1 MIADFIW
8 PGAMLIALFV
18 ALFSG
23 YAVGFALAGIGI
35 IFAVVAD
42 VPMVFLSMGVQRIYS
57 GTLTNWLLAAVP
69 LFIFM
74 GLMLESSGIA
84 ERLMRSLAAL
94 AGRLPGGYAFAVAI
108 IGVIMAASTGII
120 GASVVLMGM
129 MALPAMRS
137 AGYDMRMA
145 TGIVAASGTLGILIP
160 PSIMLIILG
169 DQLRVPIGDL
179 FMGAIYPGLLLAG
192 LYFLYIAVTAI
203 FAPKRMPPP
212 PQGDPA
218 PKLRVVMSLI
228 VDLVAPM
235 LLILSVLGTI
245 IAGVATPTESAAIG
259 AAGATLLALVSGKLS
274 FASLKRA
281 VFDTAK
287 TTGMVAFVMIG
298 ATVFSLVFRKLGG
311 DQMIEDLFNFGDVSP
326 YVTLAVVMGLIFILG
341 FFLDWIEISLVVV
354 PIVAPIVANLEFGHG
369 LTPSQI
375 TLWFTI
381 ALAVNLQTSFLTPPF
396 GYALFYL
403 RGVDTSIPIG
413 TIYRGIVPF
422 VIIQIVALI
431 AVVAFPQ
438 LVLHLPGVMQ

>member
-1 MIADFIW
+1 MIADFLW
-8 PGAMLIALFV
+8 PGGMLVALILL
-18 ALFSG
+18 LFSG
-23 YAVGFALAGIGI
+23 YPVGFSLAGVGI
-35 IFAVVAD
+35 LFAVFAD

-57 GTLTNWLLAAVP
+57 GTLTNWLLAAIP
-69 LFIFM
+69 LFIYM

-94 AGRLPGGYAFAVAI
+94 AGRLPGGYAFAVAV
-108 IGVIMAASTGII
+108 IGVVMAASTGII

-129 MALPAMRS
+129 MSLPAMKK

-179 FMGAIYPGLLLAG
+179 FMGAVYPGLLLAG
-192 LYFLYIAVTAI
+192 MYFLYIILVAI
-203 FAPKRMPPP
+203 FSPKRMPPP
-212 PQGDPA
+212 PQADPVPA
-218 PKLRVVMSLI
+218 WKAVLSLLL
-228 VDLVAPM
+228 DLVAPM

-259 AAGATLLALVSGKLS
+259 AFGATLLAFVSGKLS
-274 FASLKRA
+274 FATLRRA
-281 VFDTAK
+281 VFETTK
-287 TTGMVAFVMIG
+287 TTGMVSFVMIG

-311 DQMIEDLFNFGDVSP
+311 DAMIADLFHFGDVSP
-326 YVTLAVVMGLIFILG
+326 YVTLAVVMALIFVLG
-341 FFLDWIEISLVVV
+341 FFLDWIEITLVVIPIV
-354 PIVAPIVANLEFGHG
+354 MPIVARLDFG
-369 LTPSQI
+369 LPASDV
-375 TLWFTI
+375 TLWFAI

-413 TIYRGIVPF
+413 TIYRGILPF
-422 VIIQIVALI
+422 VAIQVIALILVVAL
-431 AVVAFPQ
+431 PQ
-438 LVLHLPGVMQ
+438 IVLHLPAALR